1 MVIVLGEIGL
11 PETLVRVEQ
20 VTLSY
25 ASGTSPELEGV
36 DLELHRGEIL
46 SLVGPSG
53 CGKSTLLR
61 LIAGVLKPTAGEI
74 RIGNRRAFPG
84 WPGLG
89 FVPQDSL
96 LFPWRTVLANVRLPL
111 ELKGKM
117 PEDAMNRLA
126 RAALNL
132 VNLDQADLKYPHQLS
147 GGMRQRAALAR
158 ALVSA
163 VCHGAVFADAA
174 FNNISDAKTV
184 GGNIFGSIFGNSI
197 IPQDPEDTRITP
209 VLLLDEPFASLDEI
223 TRTQLHLELLRIQ
236 SQTGATIL
244 LVTHNLFEAV
254 FMSDRIL
261 VMGEKPGRILGEIPV
276 DLPKPRHIGLVGTP
290 DFSRLAGMVQTM
302 LGQAF
307 MESGEEQVGGGSVVP
322 N

>member
-1 MVIVLGEIGL
+1 MVSALNDACL
-11 PETLVRVEQ
+11 PESKLAKTLITVEQ
-20 VTLSY
+20 VTLAY
-25 ASGTSPELEGV
+25 TADTPPELEGV
-36 DLELHRGEIL
+36 DLKLGCGEIL

-74 RIGNRRAFPG
+74 RIGDRKAFPG

-111 ELKGKM
+111 ELKGKIAEAEM
-117 PEDAMNRLA
+117 DRLA

-132 VNLDQADLKYPHQLS
+132 VNLNGVDDKYPHQLS

-158 ALVSA
+158 ALVSKPE
-163 VCHGAVFADAA
+163 DAA
-174 FNNISDAKTV
+174 IAP
-184 GGNIFGSIFGNSI
+184 I
-197 IPQDPEDTRITP
+197 
-209 VLLLDEPFASLDEI
+209 LLLDEPFAALDEI
-223 TRTQLHLELLRIQ
+223 TRTQLHLELHRIQ
-236 SQTGATIL
+236 SQTGAAII

-276 DLPKPRHIGLVGTP
+276 DLPKPREIGLIATP
-290 DFSRLAGMVQTM
+290 GFSRLTGVVQTM
-302 LGQAF
+302 LSQAF
-307 MESGEEQVGGGSVVP
+307 MESAK
-322 N
+322 ND

>member
-1 MVIVLGEIGL
+1 MTK
-11 PETLVRVEQ
+11 TLITVEQ
-20 VTLSY
+20 VTLAY
-25 ASGTSPELEGV
+25 AADTPPELKGV
-36 DLELHRGEIL
+36 DLELGRGEIL

-74 RIGNRRAFPG
+74 RIGDRKAFPG

-111 ELKGKM
+111 ELKGQIAEAEM
-117 PEDAMNRLA
+117 DRLA

-132 VNLDQADLKYPHQLS
+132 VNLNGVDDKYPHQLS

-158 ALVSA
+158 ALVSTP
-163 VCHGAVFADAA
+163 GD
-174 FNNISDAKTV
+174 
-184 GGNIFGSIFGNSI
+184 GSTAPI
-197 IPQDPEDTRITP
+197 
-209 VLLLDEPFASLDEI
+209 LLLDEPFAALDEI
-223 TRTQLHLELLRIQ
+223 TRTQLHLELHRIQ
-236 SQTGATIL
+236 SQTGAAII

-276 DLPKPRHIGLVGTP
+276 DLPKPREIGLIATP
-290 DFSRLAGMVQTM
+290 GFSRLAGMVQTM
-302 LGQAF
+302 LSQAF
-307 MESGEEQVGGGSVVP
+307 MESAK
-322 N
+322 ND

>member
-1 MVIVLGEIGL
+1 MGDSDLSK
-11 PETLVRVEQ
+11 TLVTVEQ

-25 ASGTSPELEGV
+25 VSDTPPELEGV
-36 DLELHRGEIL
+36 DLELHCGEIL

-74 RIGNRRAFPG
+74 RIGNRQAFPG

-117 PEDAMNRLA
+117 PEEAMNRLA

-132 VNLDQADLKYPHQLS
+132 VNLNQADNKYPHQLS

-158 ALVSA
+158 ALVSTI
-163 VCHGAVFADAA
+163 CHDADFAGATFD
-174 FNNISDAKTV
+174 NTGEAKTIN
-184 GGNIFGSIFGNSI
+184 GNIPGNIFGNSI
-197 IPQDPEDTRITP
+197 MPSGPEDTYITP
-209 VLLLDEPFASLDEI
+209 ILLLDEPFAALDEI
-223 TRTQLHLELLRIQ
+223 TRTQLHLELLRVQ
-236 SQTGATIL
+236 SETGATIL
-244 LVTHNLFEAV
+244 LVTHNLFEAI

-276 DLPKPRHIGLVGTP
+276 DLPKPRHIGLIGTP
-290 DFSRLAGMVQTM
+290 DFGRLAGMVQTM
-302 LGQAF
+302 LSQAF
-307 MESGEEQVGGGSVVP
+307 I
-322 N
+322 